1 MAHIDKRANGSYRI
15 KVSCGY
21 GADGSQKTQSMTWKP
36 PREGMTEK
44 QIEKALQ
51 KAAFEFEQKCAG
63 GQIVNAEKFET
74 FCETWFDVYAVRA
87 LKKSNIELCRSYTSR
102 VYEKLGHC
110 RIDRITPRD
119 IDSFIIWLSKQ
130 EKQSEVRGLARRGF
144 NELMEKAGLNQKR
157 LAALADVSPHTVKAA
172 QTGERVKWSSAEKI
186 AAALGQNVGEIFI
199 KEKSEKLLS
208 PKTIKNYISFV
219 SSVFDYAVHIKAIK
233 ENPCKNATLPKIP
246 QRDLKMFTVEQA
258 KQFLE
263 ILEQPET
270 DIKYRAFFQLAIFG
284 GFRRGEILGL
294 EWSDIDFETHIVHIR
309 RTVHYSK
316 QLGYYD
322 TEPKSKSS
330 VRSLQLP
337 ENVIFSI
344 KQLRNEQLSTR
355 IKVGDN
361 WHNTER
367 LFTTWNGQQMS
378 GSAPTSWLAKTCERY
393 GLPKVN
399 LHSMRH
405 LNASLL
411 ISSGVDV
418 KTVQSI
424 LGHSQASTTLDI
436 YAAAFRDREA
446 QALGAVADILTA
458 GQNRQ
463 KKNA

>member
-1 MAHIDKRANGSYRI
+1 MAQIVKRNSGYLIR
-15 KVSCGY
+15 VSCGY
-21 GADGSQKTQSMTWKP
+21 GADGKQKTQSMTWKP

-63 GQIVNAEKFET
+63 GQVVNAEKFET

-87 LKKSNIELCRSYTSR
+87 LKKSNIELCRSYTPR

-119 IDSFIIWLSKQ
+119 IDSFILWLSKQ
-130 EKQSEVRGLARRGF
+130 EKQSEIRAAARAGF
-144 NELMEKAGLNQKR
+144 NELMQSQGLNQKR
-157 LAALADVSPHTVKAA
+157 LAALAGVSPHTVKAA
-172 QTGERVKWSSAEKI
+172 RTGERVKWSSAEKI
-186 AAALGQNVGEIFI
+186 AAALGQNTSDIFI

-233 ENPCKNATLPKIP
+233 ENPCRNATLPKIP
-246 QRDLKMFTVEQA
+246 QREHKMFTVEQA
-258 KQFLE
+258 KRFLD
-263 ILEQPET
+263 ILDQPET

-294 EWSDIDFETHIVHIR
+294 EWSDIDFETNIVHIR

-337 ENVIFSI
+337 ESVILTI

-378 GSAPTSWLAKTCERY
+378 GSAPTSWLIKTCERY

-458 GQNRQ
+458 GRDKA